1 MLRKTITIAF
11 ITMFAFISAASAAD
25 QDVQL
30 WLTLQTKNKFHKAVS
45 LQIDNELRLKSDVSE
60 VGYIH
65 SEVGLIF
72 HPEKIKWLNFE
83 VNGRF
88 VLSPKKPKVLE
99 AWTGGWQFRPS
110 LGVTFKVPFRDL
122 AKLSNRTRVEF
133 HVNEEGLSQ
142 WRVRNLSKAS
152 AKVWKKGDKAVSL
165 ALSEEFFLVTAGV
178 NENRLRGGFDIW
190 LTKNAGISI
199 YYQWQAQLVTTL
211 GSIKVKPDPS
221 LALKEE
227 SNWSHAHGVGSAG
240 LLKF

>member
-1 MLRKTITIAF
+1 MLRKILTIAF
-11 ITMFAFISAASAAD
+11 ITMFAFTSYASAAED
-25 QDVQL
+25 AQL
-30 WLTLQTKNKFHKAVS
+30 WLTLKTKNKFHKSVS
-45 LQIDNELRLKSDVSE
+45 LSFDNELRFQHKVSE
-60 VGYIH
+60 LGYIH
-65 SEVGLIF
+65 SEVGLVF

-122 AKLSNRTRVEF
+122 ARFSSRTRVEF
-133 HVNEEGLSQ
+133 HVDEEGLSQ
-142 WRVRNLSKAS
+142 WRARNRSKAT
-152 AKVWKKGDKAVSL
+152 AKVWKKDDKAVNL

-190 LTKNAGISI
+190 VTKNAGLSV
-199 YYQWQAQLVTTL
+199 YYQWQVQRDA
-211 GSIKVKPDPS
+211 SEPD
-221 LALKEE
+221 ALW
-227 SNWSHAHGVGSAG
+227 NHTHGAGAAG